1 MVASRLTLHSELDSD
16 NAKVATAVNISPGQ
30 IAAQITPAHAIPAIV
45 STVTPGAPRGI
56 RAPNKFPENVPT
68 LPAAPATASIAS
80 CSHALKP
87 LVDLAAKATKIVR
100 NPVPD
105 RLVMTDHK
113 HVLASWGKGTM

>member
-16 NAKVATAVNISPGQ
+16 NAKVATAVHTNPGQ
-30 IAAQITPAHAIPAIV
+30 MAAEMTVAHAIAAIV
-45 STVTPGAPRGI
+45 STVTRGAPRGI
-56 RAPNKFPENVPT
+56 LAPNKFPENVPT

-80 CSHALKP
+80 CSQALSP
-87 LVDLAAKATKIVR
+87 WVDLAAKATKIVR

-113 HVLASWGKGTM
+113 HALASWGKGTI